1 MTTKHIA
8 VTIEKAVSDDYD
20 ARFIMSATTP
30 DLVNDTID
38 KAAYRKNEG
47 KKIICLFQHD
57 ADKPMGYWQNVKMQ
71 GDTLVGDLKLASTN
85 LGKMV
90 KQLLAD
96 GVPLGSSIGFRGVG
110 KQNDK
115 GGVHFTSV
123 DIFETSI
130 VSIPCNQRAMQI
142 VKNFGMENEIEFIS
156 PQSSG
161 IDDVAA
167 SGKNLDEILQKSRS
181 ATLAANK
188 TLRGN
193 KR

>member
-57 ADKPMGYWQNVKMQ
+57 PEKPMGYWQNVKMQ

-96 GVPLGSSIGFRGVG
+96 GVPLGSSLGFRGRG
-110 KQNDK
+110 EPNKK
-115 GGVHFTSV
+115 GGMHFKEIE
-123 DIFETSI
+123 IFETSI
-130 VSIPCNQRAMQI
+130 VSVPCHPRAMQI
-142 VKNFGMENEIEFIS
+142 AKAYNLEEFLDSNES
-156 PQSSG
+156 NVAVDDQS
-161 IDDVAA
+161 A
-167 SGKNLDEILQKSRS
+167 SGLHLEEIRTRS
-181 ATLAANK
+181 KAAIIKANK
-188 TLRGN
+188 TL
-193 KR
+193 KS